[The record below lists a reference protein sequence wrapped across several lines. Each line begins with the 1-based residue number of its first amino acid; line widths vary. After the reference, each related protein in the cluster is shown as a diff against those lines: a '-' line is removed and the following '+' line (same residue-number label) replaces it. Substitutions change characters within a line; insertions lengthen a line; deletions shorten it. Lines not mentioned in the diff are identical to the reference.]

1 MDDADYGNDLGGFG
15 VDDIAGDTD
24 LQGDHSDEKALLSA
38 FETAVKGS
46 LQDYKAVLEQTV
58 KQIGKST
65 IAKIVNAKKES
76 GSDHFSRAEKEA
88 LLGLFH

>member
-1 MDDADYGNDLGGFG
+1 MMDDADYGNDLGGFG

-46 LQDYKAVLEQTV
+46 LQDYKAVLE
-58 KQIGKST
+58 
-65 IAKIVNAKKES
+65 
-76 GSDHFSRAEKEA
+76 
-88 LLGLFH
+88 